1 MYFMTMNA
9 RQFKH
14 AFLKRLGGI
23 ETFEQLMDLLPD
35 VAFYVKDSKSRF
47 VMSNRRHNEICH
59 AASELQVIGKTDYD
73 FFPRDR
79 ADLYVARDRQI
90 MRTGIPT
97 INVVAP
103 APEEEGSNRLII
115 GSKFPLRDRQGTI
128 IGVAGIHRSVDETRA
143 APQSYGPFSKAMPYI
158 HEHYHEALHTQ
169 DIASMVGLSHRQFNR
184 RFHRFFNTSLCQYLM
199 RVRVNAACRLL
210 TETDHSVTGIAGEV
224 GFYDQSHFSRTFTRL
239 MGVSPLKYRKRHI
252 PGA

>member
-1 MYFMTMNA
+1 MKA

-14 AFLKRLGGI
+14 AFLKQLGGI
-23 ETFEQLMDLLPD
+23 ETFEQLVDLLPG
-35 VAFYVKDSKSRF
+35 VAFYVKDSQSRF

-97 INVVAP
+97 INVVSP

-115 GSKFPLRDRQGTI
+115 GSKFPLKDRQGTI

-143 APQSYGPFSKAMPYI
+143 APQSYGPFSKAMQYI
-158 HEHYHEALHTQ
+158 HEHYQEALNTY
-169 DIASMVGLSHRQFNR
+169 DIATMVGLSHRQFNR

-199 RVRVNAACRLL
+199 RVRINAACRLL
-210 TETDHSVTGIAGEV
+210 TETDHSVTGIADEV

-239 MGVSPLKYRKRHI
+239 MGLSPLKYRKRHI